1 MDASTR
7 AVCSSNPVV
16 GNIVIVQNFTV
27 EKTEIKNKRSAVVG
41 AQLVD
46 QSLPTPEVC
55 SSNPVIGKLNIHY
68 IL

>member
-27 EKTEIKNKRSAVVG
+27 EKTEIKNKRSAVDG